1 MPPYKILWGKSVDSV
16 KEGGG
21 GIRLIQGMKTHQQLA
36 SCREAWISAGPPFH
50 KAAVSTRGVPSLLC
64 LLLSPSVPCFD
75 SFVPKQPHAGL
86 RTQGTPSFC
95 WPSLAYSLQSWVGAC
110 GPGLQ
115 TPPCSVPCF
124 FLICCPRLR
133 TQVGGGVILF
143 LSQLGLFMSHSPWDL
158 EWVFIPTGVHW
169 WVQIIGF
176 YSCVFQTLFF
186 FF

>member
-1 MPPYKILWGKSVDSV
+1 MLSPRPHNRSRQDWDSSMFLITHSLVPPYKILWGKSVDSV

-133 TQVGGGVILF
+133 TQVGGGC
-143 LSQLGLFMSHSPWDL
+143 
-158 EWVFIPTGVHW
+158 
-169 WVQIIGF
+169 
-176 YSCVFQTLFF
+176 YSLPVPVRTLHEPFPMGP
-186 FF
+186 